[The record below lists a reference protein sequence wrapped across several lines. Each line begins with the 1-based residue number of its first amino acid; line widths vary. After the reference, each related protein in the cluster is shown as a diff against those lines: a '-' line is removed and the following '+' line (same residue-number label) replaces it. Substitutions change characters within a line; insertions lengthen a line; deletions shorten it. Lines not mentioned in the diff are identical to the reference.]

1 MTNYVMT
8 TGPMIG
14 LVVEENTKIL
24 SEDFWD
30 LDDDMQIRIRNFGEK
45 IFPNLGDQDDF
56 PISLNE
62 LRDRYEES
70 WESEETKAEAGQI
83 INL

>member
-1 MTNYVMT
+1 MANYVIT
-8 TGPMIG
+8 TGPMMG

-30 LDDDMQIRIRNFGEK
+30 LDDDMQIRIRDFGER
-45 IFPNLGDQDDF
+45 IFPDLDDQDDF

-70 WESEETKAEAGQI
+70 WGSEETEAEAGQI